1 MRFSNLLFTF
11 LALVVLLI
19 SACSDPT
26 LEPPVRDSNSK
37 KQVIKDST
45 PSESDLQAA
54 QDTTELEQIIQ
65 RDDSPDRGS
74 WQKPSVVIEK
84 MGDLSNKTVA
94 DIGFGSGFFSRRLA
108 QKAKKV
114 IAIELD
120 PRLISYM
127 DSIIVLELSEEF
139 QERIETRLATPTD
152 SKLTVEEADIILLVN
167 TYPWLVDRINYLK
180 QLRQKLI
187 PKGEIIIVDFKK
199 KRIPRNKS
207 FPETRYRV
215 PLFEVENE
223 LEAAGFSTIKSD
235 DLSLDYQYIVV
246 ASN

>member
-1 MRFSNLLFTF
+1 MRIDILKLLI
-11 LALVVLLI
+11 LVVI
-19 SACSDPT
+19 VSCGNPN
-26 LEPPVRDSNSK
+26 P
-37 KQVIKDST
+37 ST
-45 PSESDLQAA
+45 PLETDNIAQNVEKKPTPQESDLQAA
-54 QDTTELEQIIQ
+54 QDTTELEQIIK
-65 RDDSPDRGS
+65 RDDAPDRGS
-74 WQKPSVVIEK
+74 WQKPSVVLEK
-84 MGDLSNKTVA
+84 MGDLKDKTVA

-120 PRLISYM
+120 ERLIAYM

-139 QERIETRLATPTD
+139 QERIETRLATPD
-152 SKLTVEEADIILLVN
+152 NSKLTKGEADIVLLVN
-167 TYPWLVDRINYLK
+167 TYPWLINRINYLK
-180 QLRQKLI
+180 QLRSKLKPDGKI
-187 PKGEIIIVDFKK
+187 VIVDFKK

-223 LEAAGFSTIKSD
+223 LDKAGFSSIKSD

-246 ASN
+246 ATN